1 MSKFDQDKLSSVK
14 EVTILDLW
22 KNEMVRRLEEE
33 AISAIRESVRRHAI
47 EVVKSMNM
55 AAQRD
60 LDCREDQLII
70 KLFGKISNT
79 EYEEIK

>member
-1 MSKFDQDKLSSVK
+1 MNKFEQNKLNSVE

-47 EVVKSMNM
+47 EVVNSLNM
-55 AAQRD
+55 EAQREYD
-60 LDCREDQLII
+60 FMEQQLVI
-70 KLFGKISNT
+70 KLFGRIGDGNYK
-79 EYEEIK
+79 EIK

>member
-1 MSKFDQDKLSSVK
+1 MNNFDQDKLNSVK
-14 EVTILDLW
+14 EVTLLDLW

-33 AISAIRESVRRHAI
+33 AISAIRESVHKCAI

-55 AAQRD
+55 AVKRD
-60 LDCREDQLII
+60 MDYRENQLVI
-70 KLFGKISNT
+70 KLFGKVSNT

>member
-1 MSKFDQDKLSSVK
+1 MNKFDQDKLGSVK

-55 AAQRD
+55 AVQKD
-60 LDCREDQLII
+60 LDYREDQLVI
-70 KLFGKISNT
+70 KLFGKVGNT
-79 EYEEIK
+79 GYEEIK

>member
-1 MSKFDQDKLSSVK
+1 MNKFDQAKLASVK

-22 KNEMVRRLEEE
+22 KDEMVRRLEEE

-55 AAQRD
+55 AVQKD
-60 LDCREDQLII
+60 LDYREDQLIV
-70 KLFGKISNT
+70 KLFGKVSNT
-79 EYEEIK
+79 GYEEIK